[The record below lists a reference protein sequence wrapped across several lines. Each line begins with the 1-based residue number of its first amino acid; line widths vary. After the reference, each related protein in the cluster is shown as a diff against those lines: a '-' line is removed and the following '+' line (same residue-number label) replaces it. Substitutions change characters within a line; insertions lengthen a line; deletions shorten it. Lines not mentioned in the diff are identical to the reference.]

1 MLSSVT
7 RLLVMT
13 TRDAARGPCG
23 LGKSPHR
30 LFFVS
35 RLLGDCASQSDP
47 FVVSVVYY
55 FNCAHALYS
64 NVSIV
69 NIKILYAVLAAI
81 LFAQVSM

>member
-47 FVVSVVYY
+47 FVVSVDY

>member
-1 MLSSVT
+1 MLSSVN
-7 RLLVMT
+7 RLLLMT
-13 TRDAARGPCG
+13 VRDAARGTCG

-47 FVVSVVYY
+47 FVVSVVSY

-69 NIKILYAVLAAI
+69 NIKILYAALAAI
-81 LFAQVSM
+81 LFAQIGM